1 MPCEAEGR
9 SRRPIQSP
17 ETLTSHTV
25 SAYTRSLPREAQ
37 ADVHIAKSYTMAG
50 ANPFSNAQGGH
61 PIRVPPV
68 RPLYA
73 VAARGLGAS
82 MWFFVCCRSWIY
94 LNRGPIT
101 NNSTHSSC
109 SEHTTTARY
118 FSASSTLGTT
128 EQTPNDGKRIER
140 RTRSA
145 VTEPRAMYIYRG
157 SRYQALGVKQ
167 TEPPPASRDTA
178 RK

>member
-1 MPCEAEGR
+1 VTGSADYSLTPMLCYVRPREDREGQ
-9 SRRPIQSP
+9 PP
-17 ETLTSHTV
+17 ESLTSHTV
-25 SAYTRSLPREAQ
+25 SAYNRSPREAH
-37 ADVHIAKSYTMAG
+37 ADIHIAESYTMAG
-50 ANPFSNAQGGH
+50 TNPFSSAAAPGGH
-61 PIRVPPV
+61 PIRIPPV

-82 MWFFVCCRSWIY
+82 MWFFVCCRPWIY

-101 NNSTHSSC
+101 DNSIHSSC

-128 EQTPNDGKRIER
+128 ERALRDGKRIER

-145 VTEPRAMYIYRG
+145 VTEPRAM
-157 SRYQALGVKQ
+157 
-167 TEPPPASRDTA
+167 
-178 RK
+178 